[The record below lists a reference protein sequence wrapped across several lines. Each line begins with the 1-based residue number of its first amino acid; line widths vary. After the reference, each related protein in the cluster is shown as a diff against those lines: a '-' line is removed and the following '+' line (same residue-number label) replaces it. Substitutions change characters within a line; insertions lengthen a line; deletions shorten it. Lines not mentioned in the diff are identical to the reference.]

1 MNFRRIFEER
11 AYDLHGHVLSLSD
24 TRLFCDLPNGFTVCE
39 EHRDTILRRAE
50 GLLDKSYPPL
60 IATDYIMFK
69 RDGNR
74 SIYEG
79 KYFMRR
85 DDILTLVLAEHVEN
99 KGRFTDAIVNLLW
112 AIEEETTWVVPAHN
126 PQKDGTPMSLPY
138 AYAGEVDYIDLFSA
152 ATAADLSFV
161 YALMKDKLDAVSPL
175 LCERLL
181 VELER
186 RIVRPFLDDDAL
198 ARTMWWSGLK
208 GNKVNNWNPWII
220 SNVLTVCALTV
231 KDDARREA
239 IVKQAMRLLNSFTAV
254 YHDDGGCDE
263 GPGYWGAAGAALFD
277 ACCLLYDLTG
287 GFVNVFDDP
296 LLRRMGEYKVN
307 VFIADNRF
315 LNFADA
321 SARISPAAELVYD
334 WGMRVQSDR
343 MISYGRHFLDGKL
356 PGVSMSSSFP
366 YRSFRQV
373 CLRPDGPVSFEA
385 PTKIYLDGLQIA
397 VTREGNDPMKGMFLA
412 FKGGHNAESH
422 NHCDVGTVTVFSDG
436 RPLFI
441 DAGSG
446 AYTARTFGPDRYTIW
461 SMRSD
466 YHNVISVNNCVQ
478 FPGENARA
486 DHPVYDE
493 TSGALSL
500 DLTQA
505 YPKEANLRTYI
516 RTASLTDGTVT
527 LTDEVSLNGEGTVAF
542 HFLVTEAPGE
552 VTPSSFSL
560 GGRTVRHD
568 PSLTLSVEPCD
579 HTQAETA
586 NLASAW
592 DTDTLYRL
600 TLTSDPFTSHVFRLT
615 VSK

>member
-1 MNFRRIFEER
+1 
-11 AYDLHGHVLSLSD
+11 
-24 TRLFCDLPNGFTVCE
+24 
-39 EHRDTILRRAE
+39 
-50 GLLDKSYPPL
+50 
-60 IATDYIMFK
+60 
-69 RDGNR
+69 
-74 SIYEG
+74 
-79 KYFMRR
+79 
-85 DDILTLVLAEHVEN
+85 
-99 KGRFTDAIVNLLW
+99 
-112 AIEEETTWVVPAHN
+112 
-126 PQKDGTPMSLPY
+126 
-138 AYAGEVDYIDLFSA
+138 
-152 ATAADLSFV
+152 
-161 YALMKDKLDAVSPL
+161 
-175 LCERLL
+175 
-181 VELER
+181 
-186 RIVRPFLDDDAL
+186 
-198 ARTMWWSGLK
+198 
-208 GNKVNNWNPWII
+208 
-220 SNVLTVCALTV
+220 
-231 KDDARREA
+231 
-239 IVKQAMRLLNSFTAV
+239 
-254 YHDDGGCDE
+254 
-263 GPGYWGAAGAALFD
+263 
-277 ACCLLYDLTG
+277 
-287 GFVNVFDDP
+287 
-296 LLRRMGEYKVN
+296 
-307 VFIADNRF
+307 
-315 LNFADA
+315 
-321 SARISPAAELVYD
+321 
-334 WGMRVQSDR
+334 MRVQSDR

-356 PGVSMSSSFP
+356 PDVSMSSSFP

-466 YHNVISVNNCVQ
+466 YHNVISVNKCVQ

>member
-307 VFIADNRF
+307 VFVADNRF

-321 SARISPAAELVYD
+321 SARISP
-334 WGMRVQSDR
+334 
-343 MISYGRHFLDGKL
+343 GR
-356 PGVSMSSSFP
+356 
-366 YRSFRQV
+366 R
-373 CLRPDGPVSFEA
+373 A
-385 PTKIYLDGLQIA
+385 GL
-397 VTREGNDPMKGMFLA
+397 
-412 FKGGHNAESH
+412 
-422 NHCDVGTVTVFSDG
+422 
-436 RPLFI
+436 
-441 DAGSG
+441 
-446 AYTARTFGPDRYTIW
+446 
-461 SMRSD
+461 
-466 YHNVISVNNCVQ
+466 
-478 FPGENARA
+478 
-486 DHPVYDE
+486 
-493 TSGALSL
+493 
-500 DLTQA
+500 
-505 YPKEANLRTYI
+505 
-516 RTASLTDGTVT
+516 
-527 LTDEVSLNGEGTVAF
+527 
-542 HFLVTEAPGE
+542 
-552 VTPSSFSL
+552 
-560 GGRTVRHD
+560 
-568 PSLTLSVEPCD
+568 
-579 HTQAETA
+579 
-586 NLASAW
+586 
-592 DTDTLYRL
+592 
-600 TLTSDPFTSHVFRLT
+600 
-615 VSK
+615 

>member
-24 TRLFCDLPNGFTVCE
+24 TRLFCDLPNVFTVCE

-466 YHNVISVNNCVQ
+466 YHNVISVNKCVQ

-560 GGRTVRHD
+560 GGRIVRHD